1 MKEQLLRCIRNAI
14 PVGFA
19 LLAFTLPLFFGTW
32 STEFF
37 DFNKS
42 ILFIAAT
49 AILFTLWLLRL
60 TLEGR
65 IRFRKTILDIP
76 LLILLLVLFSSS
88 FFSMNRLL
96 SFTRIEFWLW
106 VCAIVLYFTY
116 TNNRDSDFPA
126 DVAVIRALKMSG
138 AILAVI
144 TFGKLLGLDLP
155 NYSFDNPST
164 DSTGSPRAGSGQ
176 AFTPIGN
183 VVILDLFLITLL
195 IFELSNIKKF
205 FSGIDERLATDGN
218 RLPESEGTRRA
229 DSGSL
234 IPQKE
239 GIRGQF
245 YSFLYLLLLILTV
258 VTVNPLTQ
266 KLTDQGLSTSWQI
279 ASEIVKEKPLL
290 GVGPGLYS
298 EAFAIYKPFSFNND
312 ANWNTVFQNASSVI
326 FHLLTL
332 VGLSGLLSLLL
343 IFAVTIVNAVKKIGQ
358 GEEVLPLAAL
368 FLILSSAVA
377 YWNPVILFLFFLILA
392 LNNKTSDEA
401 YLTILEKRAATA
413 EGDPSS
419 ASSDSDAVGWDEPLA
434 GPASNLRNLLP
445 SIFTLPLIAATLI
458 GLWGV
463 QKIFAAELTYKK
475 ANNLLSSGAP
485 LIPTYSSFVK
495 AAAYNPLDPRYRIA
509 FSTISLSS
517 AQTII
522 ENATARNERMTAADQ
537 DFIRN
542 LITQAR
548 READAA
554 VTLDPDSFTTFENR
568 ANFYKRISNLAPD
581 AYDLSV
587 ADYKSAILKNLTSP
601 ILRARL
607 GVIQRDVKKDYE
619 AAKAT
624 LLEAVSLKPNYPE
637 ARLELARTYAFLEKK
652 DSALTEYG
660 EAEKAAA
667 DRADLAEAIRKE
679 KADYE
684 NRGIIAIR
692 EILYSKEEN
701 ERSQA
706 SDIVKSVEDINP
718 KDAGPEEKVNVDL
731 NKSQAESSP
740 SALVSPTPTATA
752 TPSPTPQPT
761 ATPTP
766 TPVPTATSTP
776 TPTATSTP
784 TPTATSV
791 PTSTPTG
798 TPTPTP

>member
-1 MKEQLLRCIRNAI
+1 MKEQLLRYIRNAI
-14 PVGFA
+14 PAGFA

-42 ILFIAAT
+42 ILFIAST
-49 AILFTLWLLRL
+49 AILFILWLTRL

-76 LLILLLVLFSSS
+76 LLILLLVLFASS
-88 FFSMNRLL
+88 FFSINRLL

-106 VCAIVLYFTY
+106 VSAIILYFTY
-116 TNNRDSDFPA
+116 TNNRDSEFPA

-144 TFGKLLGLDLP
+144 TFAKLLGLDLP
-155 NYSFDNPST
+155 NYGFDNEKN
-164 DSTGSPRAGSGQ
+164 
-176 AFTPIGN
+176 FTPIGT
-183 VVILDLFLITLL
+183 IISLDLFLTTLL
-195 IFELSNIKKF
+195 IFELGNIKKF
-205 FSGIDERLATDGN
+205 FSGIDERLATE
-218 RLPESEGTRRA
+218 PKHKESF
-229 DSGSL
+229 
-234 IPQKE
+234 K
-239 GIRGQF
+239 GQL

-258 VTVNPLTQ
+258 ITVNPLTQ
-266 KLTDQGLSTSWQI
+266 KLTDQGLSNSWQI
-279 ASEIVKEKPLL
+279 ASEIVKDKPLL
-290 GVGPGLYS
+290 GVGLGLYS

-312 ANWNTVFQNASSVI
+312 TNWNTVFQNASSVI
-326 FHLLTL
+326 FHVLTL

-343 IFAVTIVNAVKKIGQ
+343 IFAVAVINAIKKIGK
-358 GEEVLPLAAL
+358 GEEVLPIAAL

-377 YWNPVILFLFFLILA
+377 YWNPAILFLFFLVLA
-392 LNNKTSDEA
+392 LNNKTSEEA
-401 YLTILEKRAATA
+401 YLTILEREET
-413 EGDPSS
+413 
-419 ASSDSDAVGWDEPLA
+419 
-434 GPASNLRNLLP
+434 RNILP
-445 SIFTLPLIAATLI
+445 GILTIPLIIAVSI
-458 GLWGV
+458 GLLGV
-463 QKIFAAELTYKK
+463 QKIFAAEITYKK
-475 ANNLLSSGAP
+475 ANNLLISGAP
-485 LIPTYSSFVK
+485 LIPTYSSFS
-495 AAAYNPLDPRYRIA
+495 AATAYNPLDPRYRIA

-522 ENATARNERMTAADQ
+522 ENSTARNERMTAADQ

-587 ADYKSAILKNLTSP
+587 ADYKSAILKNPASP

-652 DSALTEYG
+652 DSAISEYT

-667 DRADLAEAIRKE
+667 DRTDLAEAIRKE

-684 NRGIIAIR
+684 SRGLIAIK
-692 EILYSKEEN
+692 EVLYSKAEN

-718 KDAGPEEKVNVDL
+718 ENAGPEEKVNVDL
-731 NKSQAESSP
+731 NKNQTEASP
-740 SALVSPTPTATA
+740 SAQVSPTPTKAPTPTA
-752 TPSPTPQPT
+752 TPSPTVTPTIAPTSTPTETPTPTNTPLPT

-766 TPVPTATSTP
+766 TNT
-776 TPTATSTP
+776 
-784 TPTATSV
+784 
-791 PTSTPTG
+791 PTSTPTI

>member
-1 MKEQLLRCIRNAI
+1 MKEQLLRYIRNAI
-14 PVGFA
+14 PAGFA

-42 ILFIAAT
+42 ILFIT
-49 AILFTLWLLRL
+49 STGLLFILWLIRL

-88 FFSMNRLL
+88 FFSINRLL

-106 VCAIVLYFTY
+106 VSAIILYFTY
-116 TNNRDSDFPA
+116 TNNRDSEFPA
-126 DVAVIRALKMSG
+126 DIAVIRALKMSG
-138 AILAVI
+138 AILAVT
-144 TFGKLLGLDLP
+144 TFAKLLGLDLP
-155 NYSFDNPST
+155 NYGFDNEKN
-164 DSTGSPRAGSGQ
+164 
-176 AFTPIGN
+176 FTPIGT
-183 VVILDLFLITLL
+183 IISLDLFLITLL
-195 IFELSNIKKF
+195 IFELGSIKKF
-205 FSGIDERLATDGN
+205 FSGIDERLATDGDGLHQGPTLA
-218 RLPESEGTRRA
+218 RVGP
-229 DSGSL
+229 
-234 IPQKE
+234 PQGQ
-239 GIRGQF
+239 GIRGQL
-245 YSFLYLLLLILTV
+245 YSFLYLVLLVLTV
-258 VTVNPLTQ
+258 ITVNPLTQ
-266 KLTDQGLSTSWQI
+266 KLTDQGLSTSWQV

-312 ANWNTVFQNASSVI
+312 PSWNTVFQNASSVI
-326 FHLLTL
+326 FHVLTL
-332 VGLSGLLSLLL
+332 VGLAGLLSLLL
-343 IFAVTIVNAVKKIGQ
+343 IFAVAIINAVKKIGQ
-358 GEEVLPLAAL
+358 GEEVLPIAAL

-377 YWNPVILFLFFLILA
+377 YWNPAILFLFFLVLA
-392 LNNKTSDEA
+392 LNNKATGDS
-401 YLTILEKRAATA
+401 YVTILEKRVATA
-413 EGDPSS
+413 EGVPSS
-419 ASSDSDAVGWDEPLA
+419 ASTLSSVEGDAVGWDEPLT
-434 GPASNLRNLLP
+434 GPASNLRNLLS
-445 SIFTLPLIAATLI
+445 SILTIPLIGATLV

-475 ANNLLSSGAP
+475 ANNLLSIGAP

-537 DFIRN
+537 DFIKN

-554 VTLDPDSFTTFENR
+554 VTLNPDSFTTFENR

-587 ADYKSAILKNLTSP
+587 ADYKSAILKNPASP

-624 LLEAVSLKPNYPE
+624 LLEAVSLKPNYSE
-637 ARLELARTYAFLEKK
+637 ARLELARIYAFLEKK
-652 DSALTEYG
+652 DSALSEYT
-660 EAEKAAA
+660 EAEKSAA
-667 DRADLAEAIRKE
+667 DRGDLAEAIRKE
-679 KADYE
+679 KTDYE
-684 NRGIIAIR
+684 SRGLIAIK
-692 EILYSKEEN
+692 EVLYSKAEN

-718 KDAGPEEKVNVDL
+718 ENAGPEEKVNVDL
-731 NKSQAESSP
+731 NKNQAEA
-740 SALVSPTPTATA
+740 SASAHLSLTPTPLSGASSA
-752 TPSPTPQPT
+752 P
-761 ATPTP
+761 TPTP
-766 TPVPTATSTP
+766 TPSPTVTP
-776 TPTATSTP
+776 TPTVA
-784 TPTATSV
+784 

-798 TPTPTP
+798 TPTPTATSTPTSTPLPTATATPTSTPTGTPTP